1 MSAHNDILN
10 ANPNTFP
17 EKEALIAEVKFRCKG
32 MISSKH
38 YGDAEILYGKAI
50 DVLVSGDY
58 SEDEEEK
65 KDKELAI
72 LYSNR
77 SLTRSMTHKYSDAV
91 SDASDATG
99 CDESYSKGYWR
110 LGAAYS
116 GWEKYQEAI
125 EAYTQGISVL
135 NGADEKA
142 WHKEIEKCK
151 QKAKAKP
158 QPAPR
163 RPVTSSNSKP
173 KTTSTSTTAP
183 SPSIPKK
190 ERKGDAMEE
199 DTSLFTK
206 SDAVRGYKIVDG
218 KKTSYF
224 HNELSEDAKKLIGDI
239 APKRIT
245 TMNSAPTPLP
255 SNGKE
260 STSAWNKAGTWEEK
274 NYTNHAQSLLINAL
288 SNAEYTIS
296 DKDAIA
302 IHKELS
308 EATAKVT
315 KVKDVDGHASIATV
329 RGKRRYV
336 YEFSLTIEF
345 KIILSLDLD
354 EVLTGSLK
362 YLEIDGTT
370 CCDDGD
376 DLSFVDF
383 KIKSSDGEHYKKL
396 SDVIVRKSGLSD
408 EIKKCIVHWANT
420 WHSSI

>member
-1 MSAHNDILN
+1 MATGTSPFSHMSAHNDILN
-10 ANPNTFP
+10 ANPNSYP
-17 EKEALIAEVKFRCKG
+17 EKEALIAEVKFRCKA
-32 MISSKH
+32 MVSSKH

-50 DVLVSGDY
+50 DILVSGDY
-58 SEDEEEK
+58 SKQQKEK
-65 KDKELAI
+65 KDKELSI

-91 SDASDATG
+91 SDASDAIG

-110 LGAAYS
+110 LGAAYA
-116 GWEKYQEAI
+116 GWQKYQEAI

-135 NGADEKA
+135 NGADEKT
-142 WHKEIEKCK
+142 WHKEIDKCK

-173 KTTSTSTTAP
+173 KTSSTTA
-183 SPSIPKK
+183 SASKK
-190 ERKGDAMEE
+190 VNNVMEE
-199 DTSLFTK
+199 DTNIFTK
-206 SDAVRGYKIVDG
+206 SDAVRGYKIIDG

-224 HNELSEDAKKLIGDI
+224 HNELTEDAKKLIGDI

-245 TMNSAPTPLP
+245 TTAPEPLP
-255 SNGKE
+255 SKQE

-274 NYTNHAQSLLINAL
+274 DHTNHAQSLLINAL
-288 SNAEYTIS
+288 SNVEYTIS

-308 EATAKVT
+308 GATAKVT
-315 KVKDVDGHASIATV
+315 KVKDVNGHASIATV

-345 KIILSLDLD
+345 NIVLSLDLD
-354 EVLTGSLK
+354 EVFAGSLK
-362 YLEIDGTT
+362 YPEIDGTT

-376 DLSFVDF
+376 DLDFIDF
-383 KIKSSDGEHYKKL
+383 KIKSCDGEHYRKL
-396 SDVIVRKSGLSD
+396 CDVIVRKGGLTD